1 MYMRH
6 ARRSELMSLHLI
18 TGGMTGLVILL
29 FVYTLILDASRITF
43 TFSEIAELHRRM
55 PLLYLLDIVPF
66 IGIATGFFLARHQS
80 GLYEK
85 MDAVNQRRKEND
97 VSVAS
102 MIRDLAADRLN
113 TNLHNE
119 LIDDEI
125 NSSLQSLQQQ
135 MKENRESVLE
145 AKVADRERTWIS
157 EGLAAFGDILRANA
171 ADEEK
176 LGYAAISM
184 LVKYLGIN
192 QGGFFVTRSEKG
204 DRYLEMIACH
214 AYDRKKFPD
223 RKMAWGEGLI
233 GAVAIEKQY
242 FYTDRIPDNYLT
254 ITSGLGR
261 ANPRY
266 LLIVPILLDD
276 EVFGILELASFH
288 EFPDHQIRF
297 VERVA
302 ENTATT
308 LNNMYNNQRTE
319 ALLRETQEQAAA
331 LRIKEEQVRK
341 NIEEL
346 RETQAEAARQSE
358 QFISFTNTV
367 NHTMIRAEYAPDGS
381 LVYANTRFLRQL
393 GYSGNREVEG
403 KPIELF
409 IHTSDH
415 AWFREMWEKL
425 SEGGPHFEGY
435 MRHVTKLGKELW
447 TMATY
452 TSVRKEDGSVEKI
465 LFLAIDATVQKE
477 ESLNFESK
485 VNALN
490 ALLPQAEFSTDGK
503 ILYANHLFEKILYG
517 EGDRILSSSI
527 FDAVPLSDQERF
539 NEIWEQLVGGK
550 SFVGQVRMIEH
561 SGEEKWLLVNFS
573 PVKDTYGEVQKI
585 VFMGVDN
592 TREKELELSLRDQ
605 NDQLKEVEQLL
616 NVQALDLDNQVAE
629 LQRKRAADKLEM
641 QQEADRYAD
650 ILEHTPNP
658 VIAVNNQGFVVLFNR
673 ASEKYFNLKKHTVM
687 NQPGDRIFGHAQQD
701 PLLTAFCIPG
711 KQTVEAE
718 HQEVTMLLPDRQSR
732 KAIVSVI
739 QTSSG
744 KERIFTLLIH

>member
-1 MYMRH
+1 M
-6 ARRSELMSLHLI
+6 A
-18 TGGMTGLVILL
+18 GLVVLL
-29 FVYTLILDASRITF
+29 FTYALILEASRITF
-43 TFSEIAELHRRM
+43 TFSGIAVLHRSM
-55 PLLYLLDIVPF
+55 PLLYLLDLFPF
-66 IGIATGFFLARHQS
+66 IGTASGFFLARHQS
-80 GLYEK
+80 GLYKK
-85 MDAVNQRRKEND
+85 MDSINQRRKENNM
-97 VSVAS
+97 SVAS
-102 MIRDLAADRLN
+102 MIRDLAADQVN
-113 TNLHNE
+113 TNFQNE

-125 NSSLQSLQQQ
+125 ISSLQLLQQQ
-135 MKENRESVLE
+135 MKENRESAIE
-145 AKVADRERTWIS
+145 AKVADRERTWTS
-157 EGLAAFGDILRANA
+157 EGLAAFGDLLRANA

-176 LGYAAISM
+176 LGYGVISM

-192 QGGFFVTRSEKG
+192 QGGFFVTRDEQS

-223 RKMAWGEGLI
+223 RKMSWGEGLI

-308 LNNMYNNQRTE
+308 LNTMYNNLRTE

-346 RETQAEAARQSE
+346 RNTQAEAARQSE

-367 NHTMIRAEYAPDGS
+367 NHTMIRAEYAPGGT
-381 LVYANTRFLRQL
+381 LEYANTRFLRQL

-403 KPIELF
+403 KPIEMF

-415 AWFREMWEKL
+415 AWFREMWERL
-425 SEGGPHFEGY
+425 STGGPHFEGY

-465 LFLAIDATVQKE
+465 LFLAIDATSQKE

-503 ILYANHLFEKILYG
+503 ILYANQLFEKVLYG
-517 EGDRILSSSI
+517 AGDRILNSSI

-539 NEIWEQLVGGK
+539 NEIWEQLVAGK
-550 SFVGQVRMIEH
+550 SFVGQVRMIEQ
-561 SGEEKWLLVNFS
+561 SGEEKWILVNLS

-605 NDQLKEVEQLL
+605 NDQLRDAEQLL
-616 NVQALDLDNQVAE
+616 NVQALDLNNQVGE
-629 LQRKRAADKLEM
+629 LQRKRAADKMEM
-641 QQEADRYAD
+641 QQEVDRYSD
-650 ILEHTPNP
+650 ILEHTPIP
-658 VIAVNNQGFVVLFNR
+658 VIAVNNQGFVVMFNR
-673 ASEKYFNLKKHTVM
+673 ASEKYFKLKKHSVM
-687 NQPGDRIFGHAQQD
+687 NQPGDRIFGKAQPE
-701 PLLTAFCIPG
+701 PLLAAFYLPG
-711 KQTVEAE
+711 KQAIEAD
-718 HQEVTMLLPDRQSR
+718 HREVTLLLPDRQSR

-744 KERIFTLLIH
+744 KERIFTLLIHT

>member
-1 MYMRH
+1 MALY
-6 ARRSELMSLHLI
+6 LI
-18 TGGMTGLVILL
+18 LGGMAGLVILL
-29 FVYTLILDASRITF
+29 FVYTFIFGASRIAF
-43 TFSEIAELHRRM
+43 TFSGVSDLHRSM
-55 PLLYLLDIVPF
+55 PLLYLLDLIPF
-66 IGIATGFFLARHQS
+66 IGIAAGFFLARHQS

-85 MDAVNQRRKEND
+85 IDSINEHRKESD
-97 VSVAS
+97 LSVAS
-102 MIRDLAADRLN
+102 MIRNLAAERLN
-113 TNLHNE
+113 TNLHSDY
-119 LIDDEI
+119 IDGEI
-125 NSSLQSLQQQ
+125 ITSLQSLQQQ
-135 MKENRESVLE
+135 MKENRESAIE
-145 AKVADRERTWIS
+145 AKLADKERTWTS
-157 EGLAAFGDILRANA
+157 EGLAAFGDLLRANA

-176 LGYAAISM
+176 LGYAVISM
-184 LVKYLGIN
+184 LVKYLNIN
-192 QGGFFVTRSEKG
+192 QGGFFVTRSED
-204 DRYLEMIACH
+204 DRCLEMIACH

-254 ITSGLGR
+254 VTSGLGR

-266 LLIVPILLDD
+266 LLIVPIFLDE
-276 EVFGILELASFH
+276 EVLGILELASFN
-288 EFPDHQIRF
+288 EIPDYQIRF

-308 LNNMYNNQRTE
+308 MNNMYNNLRTE
-319 ALLRETQEQAAA
+319 ALLRETQEQAAE

-341 NIEEL
+341 NMEEL
-346 RETQAEAARQSE
+346 RDTQAEAARQSE

-403 KPIELF
+403 KPIQMF
-409 IHTSDH
+409 IHASDH
-415 AWFREMWEKL
+415 AWFREIWTKL

-452 TSVRKEDGSVEKI
+452 TSVRKEDGSVDKI
-465 LFLAIDATVQKE
+465 LFLAIDATAQKE
-477 ESLNFESK
+477 ETLNYESK

-503 ILYANHLFEKILYG
+503 ILYANPLFEKVLFG
-517 EGDRILSSSI
+517 GGDGIIHSSI

-539 NEIWEQLVGGK
+539 NEIWEQQVAGK
-550 SFVGQVRMIEH
+550 SFVGQVRMIER
-561 SGEEKWLLVNFS
+561 SGEAKWFLVNLS

-605 NDQLKEVEQLL
+605 NDQLREAEQLL
-616 NVQALDLDNQVAE
+616 NVQALDLNNQVVE
-629 LQRKRAADKLEM
+629 LQRKRSADKMEM
-641 QQEADRYAD
+641 QQEVDRYAD
-650 ILEHTPNP
+650 ILEYTPIP

-673 ASEKYFNLKKHTVM
+673 ASEKYFKLKKDSVM
-687 NQPGDRIFGHAQQD
+687 NQQAERIFGHAQQD
-701 PLLTAFCIPG
+701 PVLTSFCLPG
-711 KQTVEAE
+711 KQTIEAD
-718 HQEVTMLLPDRQSR
+718 HQEVSLFLPDRQRR

-744 KERIFTLLIH
+744 KERIFTLLIHV